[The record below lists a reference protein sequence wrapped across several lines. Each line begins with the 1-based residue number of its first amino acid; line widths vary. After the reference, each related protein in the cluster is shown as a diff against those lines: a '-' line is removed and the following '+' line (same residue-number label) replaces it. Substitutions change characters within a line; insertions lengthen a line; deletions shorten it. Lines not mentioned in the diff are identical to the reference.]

1 MALSPAL
8 NDSEGPTFTVTVE
21 GRKIDNDRL
30 VAIETWNR
38 VNRVPRARLVFND
51 GDPATGEFSLSAAD
65 DFLPGRKVQ
74 VSAGYGSSAAT
85 IFSGVIVRQ
94 GLDIIRDSQSR
105 LVVELAD
112 PALKMTLQRHNVV
125 LKDKSDHDL
134 IAQLISDNGLDA
146 GRNEAPAT
154 AQEAIVQLHASDWD
168 MLVTRA
174 EANGLVVL
182 VDGGKVEVVK
192 PDTSGAAVLK
202 AGYGDSILDLE
213 VGLDARDQV
222 AASGVTSRAWS
233 YSTQAVTA
241 GTLAEPSVTT
251 PGNVDYATLA
261 KVFGLSSVSRQSAAM
276 LSGATLDG
284 WASAELLRARLAK
297 VRGQVRVQGTSAAG
311 LGKMIELVDLGPRF
325 SGKAYVS
332 GVQHSMAG
340 NRWLTTVE
348 FGLAT
353 GDFAQSAA
361 RIAAAPAA
369 GLLPPAGGLQTGIVK
384 QMAVD
389 DVGDFRVLVT
399 LPLLGSENGVWARL
413 SGFYASNGF
422 GTVFYPEIDDEV
434 ILAFMGDDPRSPV
447 ILGSV
452 YSAKRAP
459 ALPPNKENDK
469 KGIVTRSRIEM
480 TFDDKDVIFEIKTP
494 GGHSVTLNDK
504 TGQVVIKDSNS
515 NSVTLGKTDIV
526 IDGGASIHLTAK
538 GDITLKAGGNL
549 DMQATANASLKA
561 VQIKE
566 EASAAYVAKGGGT
579 AEFSSGGLLTVKGA
593 LVKIN

>member
-1 MALSPAL
+1 MALSPSL
-8 NDSEGPTFTVTVE
+8 NDSEAPAFVVTVE
-21 GRKIDNDRL
+21 GKKIDSDRL

-51 GDPATGEFSLSAAD
+51 GDPATGEFTLSASD
-65 DFLPGRKVQ
+65 DFLPGKKLQ
-74 VSAGYGSSAAT
+74 IAAGYDGRTAT

-94 GLDIIRDSQSR
+94 GLDIMRDTQAR

-112 PALKMTLQRHNVV
+112 PALKMTLQRKNGVI
-125 LKDKSDHDL
+125 KDKSDHDL
-134 IAQLISDNGLDA
+134 VAHLISDNGLDA
-146 GRNEAPAT
+146 GRNEAPST
-154 AQEAIVQLHASDWD
+154 EQEAIVQHHASDWD

-202 AGYGDSILDLE
+202 AEYGDSLLDLE
-213 VGLDARDQV
+213 IGLDARDQV
-222 AASGVTSRAWS
+222 SADGVKSRAWS
-233 YSTQAVTA
+233 YSTQAVTE

-251 PGNVDYATLA
+251 PGNVDYAALA

-276 LSGATLDG
+276 LPDAALND
-284 WASAELLRARLAK
+284 WASAELRRARLAK
-297 VRGQVRVQGTSAAG
+297 VRGQVRVQGSTTPA

-325 SGKAYVS
+325 SGKAYIS
-332 GVQHSMAG
+332 GVQHSMAA

-353 GDFAQSAA
+353 EDFAHAA
-361 RIAAAPAA
+361 RIADAPAA
-369 GLLPPAGGLQTGIVK
+369 GLLPPVGGLQTGIVK
-384 QMAVD
+384 QVAVD
-389 DVGDFRVLVT
+389 EVGDFRVLVT

-413 SGFYASNGF
+413 AGFHASNGF
-422 GTVFYPEIDDEV
+422 GAVFYPEIEDEV

-452 YSAKRAP
+452 YSAKHAP

-469 KGIVTRSRIEM
+469 KAIVTRSKIEV

-515 NSVTLGKTDIV
+515 NSITLGKTDIV

-566 EASAAYVAKGGGT
+566 EGSAGYVAKGGGT

-593 LVKIN
+593 MVKIN